1 MGNDSLNDGLVQAGA
16 DVNAQCAS
24 GLTALHVACRGQAV
38 LVATLLLA
46 AGVDGGLR
54 DSRGCTAL
62 HYAAQTANWGL
73 FSLLHAHVSCR
84 PGETDPQ
91 GEKILT
97 LPSYQTFQKEH
108 DQNAWHTLHC
118 QVLPA
123 LYTISEGRVMPYGMS
138 VSERNDT
145 SLTSDAQM

>member
-1 MGNDSLNDGLVQAGA
+1 MRHEDALVQACA

-24 GLTALHVACRGQAV
+24 GLTALHVACREQAV

-73 FSLLHAHVSCR
+73 FSLLRAHSSCR
-84 PGETDPQ
+84 PQETDPQ
-91 GEKILT
+91 GESL
-97 LPSYQTFQKEH
+97 LNLHENQSLRRE
-108 DQNAWHTLHC
+108 DVRAAW
-118 QVLPA
+118 
-123 LYTISEGRVMPYGMS
+123 
-138 VSERNDT
+138 
-145 SLTSDAQM
+145 

>member
-1 MGNDSLNDGLVQAGA
+1 MQAGA

-46 AGVDGGLR
+46 AGIDGGLQ

-73 FSLLHAHVSCR
+73 FSLLHAHSHCG
-84 PGETDPQ
+84 PKETDPQ
-91 GEKILT
+91 GEMVLN
-97 LPSYQTFQKEH
+97 LHAYQ
-108 DQNAWHTLHC
+108 
-118 QVLPA
+118 A
-123 LYTISEGRVMPYGMS
+123 LQR
-138 VSERNDT
+138 
-145 SLTSDAQM
+145 